1 MKKNNVEKVLDIA
14 VPVIIA
20 IVILAFMIWAGINIF
35 GALGEL
41 VEVTGTLI
49 DHAGANENITAGVV
63 INKEIVNGHTASTGG
78 GIVAGSNGT
87 TGVVIGGNKAY
98 VPTQYRLYIIGEYEL
113 DGEIFEGEAYFDVPV
128 DVYQAYNIGDYFD
141 SQNFKGSVA
150 SGSAC
155 PSCGSE
161 WNSAFCGDCGTPM
174 SSEG

>member
-1 MKKNNVEKVLDIA
+1 MKKNNANNVLDI
-14 VPVIIA
+14 VVHVIIA
-20 IVILAFMIWAGINIF
+20 TVILAFMIWAGINIF
-35 GALGEL
+35 RETGEL
-41 VEVTGTLI
+41 IKVAGTIVE
-49 DHAGANENITAGVV
+49 HAGANENITAGVI

-113 DGEIFEGEAYFDVPV
+113 DGEIFEGDAYFDVPA

-150 SGSAC
+150 SGSTC

-161 WNSAFCGDCGTPM
+161 WNSAVCGDCGTPM
-174 SSEG
+174 NPEG